1 VRRTVPP
8 SAEIQH
14 RIDEL
19 LQGAMAQGDAQGA
32 LSELA
37 HLGAKLII
45 QRAVEEEFDAFLGRE
60 RYERRADALPGKRNG
75 WRPRRLKT
83 AEGELRLELPQLREA
98 AEPFTSKLFPR
109 ETKRLITTEPLKA
122 LVVGGF
128 VRGLSMRDVES
139 LLGEA
144 GAGQISATS
153 ASRIC
158 QELRE
163 RYRAFRERDLSGIE
177 LVALFLDAIYLP
189 VRPSG
194 AKEGVLLAWGI
205 DRGGERVLVDLC
217 LGMRESEEDWLA
229 LGRGLVSRGLACPL
243 LVISDG
249 APGLVSAIEALWPAA
264 DRQRCTV
271 HRVRN
276 LLAKIPPEHKQRVRA
291 RYWQAL
297 DEATGQRDGER
308 RLRALVGELTDEGFE
323 SAAACLA
330 DDLEALCVHLRYP
343 LKHRRRWRSTNL
355 LERSL
360 GEVRRRTKVIGRF
373 PGESSCLSLCWAV
386 LDLVIT
392 HSNDFTFTDLEQL
405 RLERLRRE
413 RSRTARSTR
422 EEVVAA

>member
-14 RIDEL
+14 QIDEL
-19 LQGAMAQGDAQGA
+19 LAGGFQASDAQGA

-60 RYERRADALPGKRNG
+60 RYQRRADALPGKRNG

-83 AEGELRLELPQLREA
+83 AEGELELEIPQLREA

-109 ETKRLITTEPLKA
+109 ESKRLLTTEPLKA
-122 LVVGGF
+122 LVVGAF
-128 VRGLSMRDVES
+128 VRGLSTRDVEA
-139 LLGEA
+139 LCEEA
-144 GAGQISATS
+144 GLGQVSAS
-153 ASRIC
+153 SVSRIC
-158 QELRE
+158 SELKD
-163 RYRAFRERDLSGIE
+163 RYRAFRERELSQVV

-189 VRPSG
+189 VRPMG
-194 AKEGVLLAWGI
+194 RKEGVLCAWGI
-205 DRGGERVLVDLC
+205 DKGGKRVLIDVC
-217 LGMRESEEDWLA
+217 LGMRESEEDWIA
-229 LGRGLVSRGLACPL
+229 LGRGLVGRGLRRPL
-243 LVISDG
+243 LVVSDG
-249 APGLVSAIEALWPAA
+249 APGLTNAIEALWPQA

-271 HRVRN
+271 HRLRN
-276 LLAKIPPEHKQRVRA
+276 LLAKLPAEHQDDVRA
-291 RYWQAL
+291 RYWAAL
-297 DEATGQRDGER
+297 DEATDQRDGER
-308 RLRALVGELTDEGFE
+308 RLRELIGRLSDRGFA

-330 DDLEALCVHLRYP
+330 DDLEALCVHLRFP
-343 LKHRRRWRSTNL
+343 LKHRRRFRSTNL

-392 HSNDFTFTDLEQL
+392 HSNNVTFTDLEQL
-405 RLERLRRE
+405 TLERLARE
-413 RSRTARSTR
+413 QTAPSTR
-422 EEVVAA
+422 EEVIAA